1 VSTPLLKSNDNT
13 VLSRPSISPL
23 YFSNFTMLSSFPTL
37 LLALLAS
44 LASNVSAH
52 GTMTGITGANG
63 VQAIGMGVVT
73 STPRDG
79 SSPVP
84 FEVRIMIV
92 NHGFII

>member
-1 VSTPLLKSNDNT
+1 
-13 VLSRPSISPL
+13 
-23 YFSNFTMLSSFPTL
+23 MLSFSTTL
-37 LLALLAS
+37 LLALLVS

-63 VQAIGMGVVT
+63 VQAIGMGIVT

-79 SSPVP
+79 STPKP

-92 NHGFII
+92 NHVLIT